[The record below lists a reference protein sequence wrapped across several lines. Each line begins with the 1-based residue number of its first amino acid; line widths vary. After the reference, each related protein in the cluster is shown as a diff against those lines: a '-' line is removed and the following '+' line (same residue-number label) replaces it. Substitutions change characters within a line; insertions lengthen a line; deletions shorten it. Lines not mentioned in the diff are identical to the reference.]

1 MRHNDFAAPCKK
13 SEQTVQIPKTRREF
27 FAIERKK
34 PNMKTKKMTGRIAS
48 LVLAILLML
57 TALVGC
63 AKKETPTLPF
73 NKEKFQMN
81 STEEMEAH
89 GLSPNELTKVAEIF
103 SAAFGAKE
111 QFDAREA
118 LVAANRGYD
127 MTAEGFDP
135 KGNYAENK
143 GLNLEY
149 AKNVIKKANAISS
162 AAGTTA
168 FTDAELSNEAKNGIL
183 DKLNAKDVETLIDAF
198 RETVAIEKG
207 SFWDG
212 LLGVIGKILNW
223 ITTYLGFGSYV
234 VGICLF
240 AIVIEILMLP
250 FSIKQQKNSIKQA
263 TLRPKEMA
271 IKNKYKGRND
281 QPTMQKM
288 QAEIQELYQR
298 ENFSPYSGCLPLL
311 LQMPIIMALY
321 YIVIDPLHY
330 VLGQGANVTA
340 ALTAFAT
347 ASPAAGGLGMGL
359 ASNRGTIE
367 LLSLLKGNDGI
378 IDALSNFQYYTFS
391 QDALDSLKN
400 AVDMIPNFNIGPLNF
415 GLNPDFGNLANG
427 YWLLLLVPALT
438 FVTYFLS
445 SKINRKFMYQPA
457 TNDGIDARQQACSN
471 SMMDVTMP
479 AMSTFFTMAVPAVIG
494 VYWMFRSWI
503 GLLKSF
509 IMSRIMPLPK
519 FTEEDYKAAEKE
531 MAGKT
536 KKKINK
542 ESKNKSYDQVRAV
555 RSLHYIDDED
565 FEDTRE
571 RGLARKALLEEKEK
585 QEKAEAAERA
595 QKLPFG
601 KALLKKDDR
610 KNESEEAPQD
620 EAPEAQT
627 PVEETP
633 VEETKT
639 DDTTNNE

>member
-1 MRHNDFAAPCKK
+1 MRKNHK
-13 SEQTVQIPKTRREF
+13 
-27 FAIERKK
+27 
-34 PNMKTKKMTGRIAS
+34 MKKMKITGRIAA
-48 LVLAILLML
+48 LTLAILLLL

-63 AKKETPTLPF
+63 APKQATPTLPF
-73 NKEKFQMN
+73 NKDEFQMD
-81 STEEMEAH
+81 SAAELESH
-89 GLSPNELTKVAEIF
+89 GLSPSELTKVAEIF

-111 QFDAREA
+111 SFNALEA

-127 MTAEGFDP
+127 MTAENFD
-135 KGNYAENK
+135 KNADYKTDK

-149 AKNVIKKANAISS
+149 AKNVIKKANTV
-162 AAGTTA
+162 AATTKTAA
-168 FTDAELSNEAKNGIL
+168 FTDAELSNTAKNGIL
-183 DKLNAKDVETLIDAF
+183 DKLNEADVATLLESFRQKID
-198 RETVAIEKG
+198 IQNG
-207 SFWDG
+207 NFWDS
-212 LLGVIGKILNW
+212 LLGVIGKVLNW

-234 VGICLF
+234 LGICLF
-240 AIVIEILMLP
+240 AIIIEILMLP

-311 LQMPIIMALY
+311 VQLPIIMALY
-321 YIVIDPLHY
+321 NIVIDPLHY

-340 ALTAFAT
+340 ALTNFAT
-347 ASPAAGGLGMGL
+347 ASPAAGGLGMTVG
-359 ASNRGTIE
+359 SNRGTIE
-367 LLSLLKGNDGI
+367 LLSLLKENGENI
-378 IDALSNFQYYTFS
+378 IEALGNFQYYSFS
-391 QDALDSLKN
+391 DEALVSLDK
-400 AVDMIPNFNIGPLNF
+400 AIGMIPNFNIGNLNF
-415 GLNPDFGNLANG
+415 GLNPNFSNLAGG
-427 YWLLLLVPALT
+427 YWLLLLVPVLT
-438 FVTYFLS
+438 FVTYFFS

-457 TNDGIDARQQACSN
+457 TNEGIDARQQACSN
-471 SMMDVTMP
+471 SMMDITMP
-479 AMSTFFTMAVPAVIG
+479 AMSAFFTMAVPAVIG
-494 VYWMFRSWI
+494 VYWAFRSWI

-542 ESKNKSYDQVRAV
+542 TKSSGEVKAV

-601 KALLKKDDR
+601 KIALKKDDR
-610 KNESEEAPQD
+610 K
-620 EAPEAQT
+620 
-627 PVEETP
+627 EET
-633 VEETKT
+633 EETAEEKT
-639 DDTTNNE
+639 DTNDTTNNE

>member
-1 MRHNDFAAPCKK
+1 
-13 SEQTVQIPKTRREF
+13 
-27 FAIERKK
+27 
-34 PNMKTKKMTGRIAS
+34 MKTKKMTGRIAS

-63 AKKETPTLPF
+63 AGKKETPTLAF

-81 STEEMEAH
+81 STEEMQAH

-111 QFDAREA
+111 KFDAREA

-135 KGNYAENK
+135 KGNYSENK
-143 GLNLEY
+143 GLNLDY
-149 AKNVIKKANAISS
+149 AKNVIKKANATSS

-250 FSIKQQKNSIKQA
+250 FAIKQQKNSIKQA

-311 LQMPIIMALY
+311 VQLPIIMALY
-321 YIVIDPLHY
+321 NIVIDPLHY

-340 ALTAFAT
+340 ALSTFAT
-347 ASPAAGGLGMGL
+347 ASPAAGGLGMTV

-367 LLSLLKGNDGI
+367 LLSLLKENGENI
-378 IDALSNFQYYTFS
+378 IDALGNFQYYTFS
-391 QDALDSLKN
+391 DDALASLDK
-400 AVDMIPNFNIGPLNF
+400 AVGMIPNFNIGGLNF
-415 GLNPDFGNLANG
+415 GLNPDFSNLANG
-427 YWLLLLVPALT
+427 YWLLLAVPVLT

-479 AMSTFFTMAVPAVIG
+479 AMSAFFTMAVPAVIG

-542 ESKNKSYDQVRAV
+542 TKSSGEVRAV

-565 FEDTRE
+565 FDDTRE

-610 KNESEEAPQD
+610 KNESEEAPVE
-620 EAPEAQT
+620 EALEEET
-627 PVEETP
+627 PVEEIP

>member
-1 MRHNDFAAPCKK
+1 MRKNHK
-13 SEQTVQIPKTRREF
+13 
-27 FAIERKK
+27 
-34 PNMKTKKMTGRIAS
+34 MKKMKITGRIATIA
-48 LVLAILLML
+48 LAVLLLL
-57 TALVGC
+57 TALVSC
-63 AKKETPTLPF
+63 APKQATPTLPF
-73 NKEKFQMN
+73 DEKAFSMD
-81 STEEMEAH
+81 TEEELKSH
-89 GLSPNELTKVAEIF
+89 GLKPSELKKIAEIF
-103 SAAFGAKE
+103 SAAYGAKE
-111 QFDAREA
+111 AFDAREA

-135 KGNYAENK
+135 KGNYSETKPLDLDA
-143 GLNLEY
+143 
-149 AKNVIKKANAISS
+149 AKNVIKKANAT
-162 AAGTTA
+162 ATTTETTA
-168 FTDAELSNEAKNGIL
+168 FSEAELSGVLERLNEA
-183 DKLNAKDVETLIDAF
+183 DVATLLEAF
-198 RETVAIEKG
+198 RQTIDVQKG
-207 SFWDG
+207 GFWDG

-234 VGICLF
+234 VGICVF

-263 TLRPKEMA
+263 KLRPKEMA

-311 LQMPIIMALY
+311 VQLPIIMALY
-321 YIVIDPLHY
+321 NIVIDPLHY

-340 ALTAFAT
+340 ALSTFAT
-347 ASPAAGGLGMGL
+347 ASPAAGGLGMTV

-367 LLSLLKGNDGI
+367 LLSLLKENGENI
-378 IDALSNFQYYTFS
+378 IDALGSFQYYAFTDGAITS
-391 QDALDSLKN
+391 LDK
-400 AVDMIPNFNIGPLNF
+400 AVGMIPNFNIGGLNF
-415 GLNPDFGNLANG
+415 GLTPNFSDLGG
-427 YWLLLLVPALT
+427 GRWLLLLVPVLT
-438 FVTYFLS
+438 FVTYFFS

-457 TNDGIDARQQACSN
+457 TNEGIDARQQACSN
-471 SMMDVTMP
+471 SMMDITMP
-479 AMSTFFTMAVPAVIG
+479 AMSAFFTMAVPAVIG
-494 VYWMFRSWI
+494 VYWAFRSWI

-542 ESKNKSYDQVRAV
+542 TKSSGEVRAV

-571 RGLARKALLEEKEK
+571 RGLARKAALEEKEK

-595 QKLPFG
+595 QKLPFS
-601 KALLKKDDR
+601 KIVLKKDDR
-610 KNESEEAPQD
+610 KTEA
-620 EAPEAQT
+620 EN
-627 PVEETP
+627 EETTA
-633 VEETKT
+633 EETAT

>member
-1 MRHNDFAAPCKK
+1 
-13 SEQTVQIPKTRREF
+13 
-27 FAIERKK
+27 
-34 PNMKTKKMTGRIAS
+34 MKTKKMTGRIAS

-63 AKKETPTLPF
+63 AGKKETSTLAF

-111 QFDAREA
+111 KFDAREA

-135 KGNYAENK
+135 KGNYSENK
-143 GLNLEY
+143 GLNLDY
-149 AKNVIKKANAISS
+149 AKNVIKKANATSS

-250 FSIKQQKNSIKQA
+250 FAIKQQKNSIKQA

-281 QPTMQKM
+281 QPTTQKM

-311 LQMPIIMALY
+311 VQLPIIMALY
-321 YIVIDPLHY
+321 NIVIDPLHY

-340 ALTAFAT
+340 ALSTFAT
-347 ASPAAGGLGMGL
+347 ASPAAGGLGMTV

-367 LLSLLKGNDGI
+367 LLSLLKENGENI
-378 IDALSNFQYYTFS
+378 IDALGNFQYYTFS
-391 QDALDSLKN
+391 GDALASLDK
-400 AVDMIPNFNIGPLNF
+400 AVGMIPNFNIGGLNF
-415 GLNPDFGNLANG
+415 GLNPDFSNLANG
-427 YWLLLLVPALT
+427 YWLLLAVPVLT

-479 AMSTFFTMAVPAVIG
+479 AMSAFFTMAVPAVIG

-542 ESKNKSYDQVRAV
+542 TKSSGEVRAV

-565 FEDTRE
+565 FDDTRE

-610 KNESEEAPQD
+610 KNESEEAPA
-620 EAPEAQT
+620 EEVLEEETPVEET

>member
-1 MRHNDFAAPCKK
+1 M
-13 SEQTVQIPKTRREF
+13 
-27 FAIERKK
+27 
-34 PNMKTKKMTGRIAS
+34 
-48 LVLAILLML
+48 AILLLL
-57 TALVGC
+57 TTLVGC
-63 AKKETPTLPF
+63 VGNKATPTLPF
-73 NKEKFQMN
+73 NDKALIQE
-81 STEEMEAH
+81 TPEEMELH
-89 GLSPNELTKVAEIF
+89 GLVNSQLQKIAEIF
-103 SAAFGAKE
+103 SAAYGAKE
-111 QFDAREA
+111 AFDAREA

-135 KGNYAENK
+135 KGDYSEDK
-143 GLNLEY
+143 GLNLDA
-149 AKNVIKKANAISS
+149 AKNVVKKANTV
-162 AAGTTA
+162 AGTTTVVTA
-168 FTDAELSNEAKNGIL
+168 FTDSELTNTEGTGIL
-183 DKLNAKDVETLIDAF
+183 DKMNAADVASLLDAF
-198 RETVAIEKG
+198 RQDVEVQKG
-207 SFWDG
+207 NFWDG
-212 LLGVIGKILNW
+212 LLTFIGKILNW

-250 FSIKQQKNSIKQA
+250 FAIKQQKNSIKQA
-263 TLRPKEMA
+263 KLRPKEMA

-288 QAEIQELYQR
+288 QAEIQDLYQR

-311 LQMPIIMALY
+311 VQMPIIMALY

-330 VLGQGANVTA
+330 VLGQASNVTA
-340 ALTAFAT
+340 ALTTFAT

-367 LLSLLKGNDGI
+367 LLSRLKENGDGI
-378 IDALSNFQYYTFS
+378 VDALGNFQYFHFS
-391 QDALDSLKN
+391 DEAIVSLDK
-400 AVDMIPNFNIGPLNF
+400 AVGMIPNFNIGNLNF
-415 GLNPDFGNLANG
+415 GLTPSWDNLI
-427 YWLLLLVPALT
+427 LMLVPVLT

-457 TNDGIDARQQACSN
+457 TNEGIDARQQACSN
-471 SMMDVTMP
+471 TMMDVTMP
-479 AMSTFFTMAVPAVIG
+479 AMSAFFTMAVPSVIG
-494 VYWMFRSWI
+494 IYWAFRSWV

-519 FTEEDYKAAEKE
+519 FTEEDYKAAERE

-542 ESKNKSYDQVRAV
+542 TKSSDEVRAV

-571 RGLARKALLEEKEK
+571 RGLARRAALEEKEK
-585 QEKAEAAERA
+585 QEKEAAAQRA

-601 KALLKKDDR
+601 KAALKKDDR
-610 KNESEEAPQD
+610 KDEEKEES
-620 EAPEAQT
+620 APE
-627 PVEETP
+627 ESDEI
-633 VEETKT
+633 EKT